1 MVLRLSQQPSIENLR
16 NYPPETI
23 EKLRGMLTSGVQ
35 GQPDPRRADF
45 YELENCSQI
54 YYVHISPLN
63 GKVILLGIW
72 SKNEEPVGA
81 ASAGSP
87 SAA

>member
-1 MVLRLSQQPSIENLR
+1 MLLRLNQQPIIENLR
-16 NYPPETI
+16 NYPLETI
-23 EKLRGMLTSGVQ
+23 EKLRWMLASGVQ

-72 SKNEEPVGA
+72 SKTKEPVRA
-81 ASAGSP
+81 AAAGSP
-87 SAA
+87 GAA

>member
-1 MVLRLSQQPSIENLR
+1 MVLRLNQQPIIENLR
-16 NYPPETI
+16 NYSPETI
-23 EKLRGMLTSGVQ
+23 DKLRQMLASGVQ
-35 GQPDPRRADF
+35 GQPDPRRANF

-72 SKNEEPVGA
+72 SKTEEPVA
-81 ASAGSP
+81 AAAVGSP
-87 SAA
+87 GAT